1 MNISKFT
8 QKSVQA
14 VQDLEKVAYEYGNQ
28 EVEQEHLLYAL
39 LTQEDSLILKLI
51 EKMDINKEY
60 FINVVKKAL
69 DAKVKVSGGDLRFGQ
84 YLNKSLVNAENE
96 AKAMGDEYVSV
107 EHLFLSLLTQPS
119 PGMKKIAVIILNWNG
134 ADLLRRFLPS
144 VCAHTNANIADV
156 IVVDNGSDDNS
167 VEVLKQEFPQVKTLL
182 FPQNY
187 GFAAGYNKALEML
200 DYKYAVLLNSDV
212 ETTPHWLEPL
222 LEFAEGN
229 LDVAACQPK
238 IKSLRK
244 REEFEYAGAAGGFID
259 RYGYPFCRGR
269 IFNTLET
276 DRGQYDDICDIFW
289 ASGAALFVRSEI
301 YKKVGGLDPSFF
313 AHMEEIDLCWRIH
326 LAGYHIAVVPQS
338 TVYHLGGAS
347 LDAANPRKTYLNFRN
362 NLLMLHKNLPCKEGK
377 KTLFVR
383 RLYDTLA
390 FVRFALLG
398 QFSHARAILR
408 AHNDFRQMRKRY
420 TEFPNTD
427 LLKTFPESGRNITID
442 YFLKGKKRFR

>member
-1 MNISKFT
+1 
-8 QKSVQA
+8 
-14 VQDLEKVAYEYGNQ
+14 
-28 EVEQEHLLYAL
+28 
-39 LTQEDSLILKLI
+39 
-51 EKMDINKEY
+51 
-60 FINVVKKAL
+60 
-69 DAKVKVSGGDLRFGQ
+69 
-84 YLNKSLVNAENE
+84 
-96 AKAMGDEYVSV
+96 
-107 EHLFLSLLTQPS
+107 
-119 PGMKKIAVIILNWNG
+119 MKKIAVIILNWNG
-134 ADLLRRFLPS
+134 EDLLRKFLPS

-187 GFAAGYNKALEML
+187 GYAAGYNKALEML

-313 AHMEEIDLCWRIH
+313 AHMEEIDLCWR
-326 LAGYHIAVVPQS
+326 LKNGGYTLKVVPS
-338 TVYHLGGAS
+338 SVVYHLGGGS
-347 LDAANPRKTYLNFRN
+347 LPMNHPRKLFLNYRN
-362 NLLMLHKNLPCKEGK
+362 NLLMLHKNLCAKQRKKIFFARVLLDTMAGGLFLLKGQWSNTRSVIRAYKAFREMRKAYPVPESSISLSGIYPRSIVLEYFLRGK
-377 KTLFVR
+377 KK
-383 RLYDTLA
+383 
-390 FVRFALLG
+390 
-398 QFSHARAILR
+398 FS
-408 AHNDFRQMRKRY
+408 
-420 TEFPNTD
+420 D
-427 LLKTFPESGRNITID
+427 LNFK
-442 YFLKGKKRFR
+442 

>member
-1 MNISKFT
+1 
-8 QKSVQA
+8 
-14 VQDLEKVAYEYGNQ
+14 
-28 EVEQEHLLYAL
+28 
-39 LTQEDSLILKLI
+39 
-51 EKMDINKEY
+51 
-60 FINVVKKAL
+60 
-69 DAKVKVSGGDLRFGQ
+69 
-84 YLNKSLVNAENE
+84 
-96 AKAMGDEYVSV
+96 
-107 EHLFLSLLTQPS
+107 
-119 PGMKKIAVIILNWNG
+119 MKKIAVIILNWNG
-134 ADLLRRFLPS
+134 EDLLRKFLPS

-313 AHMEEIDLCWRIH
+313 AHMEEIDLCWR
-326 LAGYHIAVVPQS
+326 LKNGGYTLKVVPS
-338 TVYHLGGAS
+338 SVVYHLGGGS
-347 LDAANPRKTYLNFRN
+347 LPMNHPRKLFLNYRN
-362 NLLMLHKNLPCKEGK
+362 NLLMLHKNLCAKQRK
-377 KTLFVR
+377 KIFFARVLLDTMAGGLFLLKGQWSNTRSVIR
-383 RLYDTLA
+383 AYKA
-390 FVRFALLG
+390 FRE
-398 QFSHARAILR
+398 
-408 AHNDFRQMRKRY
+408 MRKVY
-420 TEFPNTD
+420 PV
-427 LLKTFPESGRNITID
+427 PERSVSLSGIYPRSIVLD
-442 YFLKGKKRFR
+442 YFLRGKKKFSDLNFK